1 MTIAKKLITFVAI
14 PLGAALLVLPGSP
27 RAIASASQSS
37 DDDARVAGLVA
48 SQAAQEKA
56 QADADA
62 QRQREQERR
71 DRAQEKSDREQD
83 RADRLQELY
92 ENGREALDDNRY
104 QQAEDKFTQ
113 LAAMNGPQTDA
124 ALYWKA
130 YAQNQQAK
138 KDNALATIAEFE
150 RRFPGSRWLK
160 DVKALQIE
168 VQQSTGQKPNPDTF
182 GDNSLKI
189 LALQGLLNSD
199 PERGIAVAEKTLNG
213 AASPKDK
220 SKVLFMI
227 AQSGSP
233 KAREVLASI
242 ARGQSNPELQRKAV
256 EYLGMFGG
264 AKSHQMLGEI
274 YSSSSD
280 PSVRRAVLRSYMISG
295 DKQSLFN
302 AAKNEK
308 DESLKREAIRQLG
321 LVGGQGELQQLY
333 QTEPSVDVRRE
344 ILQGFFLAADVQK
357 LVQAAQNEK
366 DAELRRTAIR
376 NLGLIGG
383 DASASA
389 LQSIYAKETDRNLKE
404 EVLNAYFLQGN
415 AKALVAVARAEKD
428 PELKKVAVQKLSLMN
443 SKEGND
449 YLMEL
454 LEK

>member
-1 MTIAKKLITFVAI
+1 MTIAKKFVSFSAI
-14 PLGAALLVLPGSP
+14 SLGAALLLAPANLRASLQSP
-27 RAIASASQSS
+27 E
-37 DDDARVAGLVA
+37 DDAR
-48 SQAAQEKA
+48 AAALLADQDAQQKA

-62 QRQREQERR
+62 QQEREQERR
-71 DRAQEKSDREQD
+71 DREQEKRDREQE
-83 RADRLQELY
+83 RVERLQELY
-92 ENGREALDDNRY
+92 DDGREALDDNRY

-113 LAAMNGPQTDA
+113 LVGMNGPQTDA

-150 RRFPGSRWLK
+150 RRFPASHWLK

-189 LALQGLLNSD
+189 PALQGLLNSD
-199 PERGIAVAEKTLNG
+199 PERGIDVAEKTLNG
-213 AASPKDK
+213 AGSPKDK

-233 KAREVLASI
+233 KAMEVLSNI
-242 ARGQSNPELQRKAV
+242 ARGQSNPDLQRKAV
-256 EYLGMFGG
+256 EYLAMFGG
-264 AKSHQMLGEI
+264 QKSHQLLGEI
-274 YSSSSD
+274 YSSTAD
-280 PSVRRAVLRSYMISG
+280 VSVRRAVLRSYMMSG

-302 AAKNEK
+302 AAKTEK

-321 LVGGQGELQQLY
+321 LVGGQSELQQLY

-344 ILQGFFLAADVQK
+344 ILQGFFLAGDVQK

-366 DAELRRTAIR
+366 DPDLRRTAIR

-415 AKALVAVARAEKD
+415 AKALVAIAKSEKD